1 MPTHPDV
8 EQVRFPGGGQPPSIL
23 DCAESL
29 SNLKQFSPH
38 EKIPEL
44 SGPVGNHRGA
54 AMIKSSSFPI
64 GDFARGQRHDD
75 AVLTLH
81 PTGQATR

>member
-8 EQVRFPGGGQPPSIL
+8 DAGQISRRWAPPSIL

>member
-1 MPTHPDV
+1 M
-8 EQVRFPGGGQPPSIL
+8 QV
-23 DCAESL
+23 L
-29 SNLKQFSPH
+29 SNT
-38 EKIPEL
+38 
-44 SGPVGNHRGA
+44 
-54 AMIKSSSFPI
+54 I